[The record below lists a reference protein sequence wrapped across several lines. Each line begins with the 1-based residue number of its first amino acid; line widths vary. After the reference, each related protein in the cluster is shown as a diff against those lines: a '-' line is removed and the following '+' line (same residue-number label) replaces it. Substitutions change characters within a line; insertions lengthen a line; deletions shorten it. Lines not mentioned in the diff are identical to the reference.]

1 MAVMTDGSY
10 GIPEGI
16 CFGFPVQCS
25 NWKYTIVTGLTW
37 DEDTKKKIDA
47 TLKELLEEKQMA
59 MDYLNSKTK

>member
-16 CFGFPVQCS
+16 CFGFPVQCFES
-25 NWKYTIVTGLTW
+25 QYTIVKGLVW

-59 MDYLNSKTK
+59 LDYLNSKAK